1 MSQQYQVNRSNTPL
15 LQRDH
20 VPEPPI
26 FPNWLKVSLAVV
38 AVASITFAVLAG
50 MNYLAPYSAIAAGS
64 LGIGEILF
72 IAIWYCCKK
81 SQEKIPEQPL
91 FNPPSFESP
100 RKSFHP
106 PRGSSIP
113 PSSDKG
119 HVGLSRRDPV
129 SVSPPRESS
138 VPQSSDKGRVV
149 LSRRDP
155 VSVSPPRKSSILQSS
170 DKGSVGSGTKP
181 SSSDRQ
187 SCSSE
192 TKPLNL
198 EPLPRSP
205 EEWDFRLSHLKP
217 DRANLTEGTD
227 TIGNNTKAGFHPV
240 PYVGNYDT
248 SYASLSAP
256 YIQWKLPPSQ
266 LAGFPE
272 EMQRIFGWYANRD
285 LLDLYFIGANDP
297 GGRYLARNLVMH
309 ALALPEYDPMYPQ
322 PSFLPKDVYSNA
334 GGIGTYVQMRIFE
347 PQGIDP
353 YPLKKDAIPF
363 DSNGVAQFVNYHP
376 GRYNGVA
383 ISPNN
388 ARFMIKEEAEY
399 CSFYVGAVYRGR
411 ACAFFVV
418 LTRTEANH
426 LVTAL
431 ESSSNLMEFSVHLEG
446 APYKENIDKLLRSY

>member
-1 MSQQYQVNRSNTPL
+1 MSREFQVNRSNTPL
-15 LQRDH
+15 LQR
-20 VPEPPI
+20 EPPI
-26 FPNWLKVSLAVV
+26 FPNWLKVSLAVAA
-38 AVASITFAVLAG
+38 AVSITFAVLAG

-81 SQEKIPEQPL
+81 SQEKISEQPL
-91 FNPPSFESP
+91 FNPPPFEPERINP
-100 RKSFHP
+100 RKGSHP
-106 PRGSSIP
+106 YRPKGSSIP
-113 PSSDKG
+113 PSSD
-119 HVGLSRRDPV
+119 
-129 SVSPPRESS
+129 E
-138 VPQSSDKGRVV
+138 GRVV

-155 VSVSPPRKSSILQSS
+155 VSVSLPRENSVQQSS
-170 DKGSVGSGTKP
+170 DKGSIGSGTIP

-187 SCSSE
+187 SFSSE
-192 TKPLNL
+192 TRSGNR
-198 EPLPRSP
+198 ESLPHSP
-205 EEWDFRLSHLKP
+205 KEWDLRLLHLKP
-217 DRANLTEGTD
+217 ERANLIEGTD
-227 TIGNNTKAGFHPV
+227 LIGNNTKAGFHPV

-248 SYASLSAP
+248 GYASFSAP

-297 GGRYLARNLVMH
+297 GGKYLARNLVMH
-309 ALALPEYDPMYPQ
+309 ALALPEYDPKHPQ
-322 PSFLPKDVYSNA
+322 PSILPKDVCFYA
-334 GGIGTYVQMRIFE
+334 GGIGTFVQMRIFE

-353 YPLKKDAIPF
+353 YREKRDAIPF
-363 DSNGVAQFVNYHP
+363 DSHGVAQFVNYHP
-376 GRYNGVA
+376 GEYKGVD

-418 LTRTEANH
+418 LTRTKANH
-426 LVTAL
+426 LANAL
-431 ESSSNLMEFSVHLEG
+431 ESSTNLMEFSVHLEG

>member
-15 LQRDH
+15 LQRDY

-100 RKSFHP
+100 RN
-106 PRGSSIP
+106 PRGSSILP
-113 PSSDKG
+113 
-119 HVGLSRRDPV
+119 
-129 SVSPPRESS
+129 
-138 VPQSSDKGRVV
+138 SSDKGRVV

-155 VSVSPPRKSSILQSS
+155 VSLPRKSSVPQSS
-170 DKGSVGSGTKP
+170 DKGSFGSGTKP
-181 SSSDRQ
+181 SSSNRQ
-187 SCSSE
+187 SSSSE
-192 TKPLNL
+192 TRSRNRDS
-198 EPLPRSP
+198 LPRSP
-205 EEWDFRLSHLKP
+205 EEWDLRLAHLKP
-217 DRANLTEGTD
+217 KRANLVEGTD
-227 TIGNNTKAGFHPV
+227 SIGKSTKAGFHPV

-248 SYASLSAP
+248 SYAGLSAP

-297 GGRYLARNLVMH
+297 GGKYLARNLVMH

-322 PSFLPKDVYSNA
+322 PSFLPKDVYRNA

-353 YPLKKDAIPF
+353 YPFKQDAIPF
-363 DSNGVAQFVNYHP
+363 DSHGVAQFVNYHP
-376 GRYNGVA
+376 GGYKGID

-426 LVTAL
+426 LITAL
-431 ESSSNLMEFSVHLEG
+431 ETSSNLMEFSVHLKG